1 MSSTPPTPTPPPTA
15 ADAPLMAQ
23 PPSAPASPPFSLRR
37 WIRDL
42 NPFAKGAIVAVL
54 LLLLVA
60 WYVFTGRVSTDDAQ
74 VDCHITAMAPQVPGY
89 VVNLL
94 INDNTPVK
102 EGDLLVQIDPRE
114 YEAEVAQAKA
124 NLEFAE
130 AQANSAQIQ
139 IGLTRATTAQST
151 SGAAHQKESDAAD
164 YTSSQ
169 AQLEQSATANL
180 QVAEANVAAKRATND
195 RAQSDLAR
203 YKPLLGTDDEIGR
216 ASCRE

>member
-23 PPSAPASPPFSLRR
+23 RPPAPASPPFSLRR

-60 WYVFTGRVSTDDAQ
+60 WYVFTGRVTTDDAQ

-114 YEAEVAQAKA
+114 HEAEVAQAKA

-130 AQANSAQIQ
+130 AQANSAEIQ
-139 IGLTRATTAQST
+139 IGLTHETTTHGTNGASAQNQSH
-151 SGAAHQKESDAAD
+151 AAQNPM
-164 YTSSQ
+164 SQ
-169 AQLEQSATANL
+169 AQLTQCATY
-180 QVAEANVAAKRATND
+180 D
-195 RAQSDLAR
+195 R
-203 YKPLLGTDDEIGR
+203 
-216 ASCRE
+216 